1 MTTTAAAQLLAK
13 SVARTSTTK
22 TMSGVV
28 VVGRGVGGKA
38 YGRSMSS
45 STRIMNNTYHNKSI
59 GVFSVTSPTTTTSMT
74 VRRTYRGDSGV
85 ERQSNDLS
93 QQEQELI
100 NIAKPKADMIYQRHI
115 ELPREVHH
123 DDGLTTR
130 QKRLIYRSKQ
140 RGWLEVDLLLGTWAS
155 ENVTSLNE
163 DELDQFEHFVNQE
176 TIDIYNIITLRVD
189 VPPELKNNTT
199 TTNPGQQQQQQQGPS
214 VVERIQEWARSHPL
228 GKADPQQ
235 YIKVKTEHNMI

>member
-1 MTTTAAAQLLAK
+1 MMMTVQLLAK
-13 SVARTSTTK
+13 SAARSTTK
-22 TMSGVV
+22 SL
-28 VVGRGVGGKA
+28 VGRAAGGM
-38 YGRSMSS
+38 RSMSTMMTS
-45 STRIMNNTYHNKSI
+45 SHNKSI
-59 GVFSVTSPTTTTSMT
+59 DVFSFTSPTTTATTTTTMTATST
-74 VRRTYRGDSGV
+74 SLTTTTTTTTRQYRGDSGV
-85 ERQSNDLS
+85 ERRSNDLS

-100 NIAKPKADMIYQRHI
+100 NIAKPKADMIFQRHI
-115 ELPREVHH
+115 ELPQEVHH

-163 DELDQFEHFVNQE
+163 EELDQFEHFVNQE

-189 VPPELKNNTT
+189 VPPEIKKASAES
-199 TTNPGQQQQQQQGPS
+199 GKPS
-214 VVERIQEWARSHPL
+214 IVEQIQEWARSHPL

>member
-1 MTTTAAAQLLAK
+1 MTTAAAQLLAK
-13 SVARTSTTK
+13 SAARTSTITTKTK
-22 TMSGVV
+22 TMSV
-28 VVGRGVGGKA
+28 VVGRVGGKA
-38 YGRSMSS
+38 CGRSMSS
-45 STRIMNNTYHNKSI
+45 TSIMTSNYHNKSI
-59 GVFSVTSPTTTTSMT
+59 IGAFSFSSPTTTSPMT
-74 VRRTYRGDSGV
+74 GRRTYRGDSGV

-189 VPPELKNNTT
+189 VPPELKNN
-199 TTNPGQQQQQQQGPS
+199 NSQQGPS

-235 YIKVKTEHNMI
+235 YVKVKTEHNMI

>member
-1 MTTTAAAQLLAK
+1 MMTMTVQLWAK
-13 SVARTSTTK
+13 SAARSTTK
-22 TMSGVV
+22 S
-28 VVGRGVGGKA
+28 VVGRQAGGMH
-38 YGRSMSS
+38 SMSTMMTTS
-45 STRIMNNTYHNKSI
+45 SHNKSI
-59 GVFSVTSPTTTTSMT
+59 DVFSFNSPTTTATMTAMTAMTST
-74 VRRTYRGDSGV
+74 SIVTTTTTRQYRGDSGV

-100 NIAKPKADMIYQRHI
+100 SIAKPKADMIFQRHI
-115 ELPREVHH
+115 ELPQEVHH

-155 ENVTSLNE
+155 ENVTSLNDE
-163 DELDQFEHFVNQE
+163 ELDQFEHFVNQE

-189 VPPELKNNTT
+189 VPPELKTQT
-199 TTNPGQQQQQQQGPS
+199 SAAESGQKPS
-214 VVERIQEWARSHPL
+214 IVEQIQEWARSHPL